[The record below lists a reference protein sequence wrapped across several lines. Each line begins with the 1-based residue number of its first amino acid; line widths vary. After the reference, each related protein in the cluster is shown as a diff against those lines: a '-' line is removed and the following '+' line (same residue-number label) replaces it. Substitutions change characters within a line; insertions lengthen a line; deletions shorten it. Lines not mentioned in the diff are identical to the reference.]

1 MKKSVI
7 VVAIGMTLALVLA
20 IAAACGSR
28 TGDSGGAPTGKVIK
42 TVPVGNLT
50 ATLSNDAGVLKRGNQ
65 EFTISFND
73 SSGKL
78 VDVGAMSLNFHMD
91 PMGTMAAM
99 NNSVTFT
106 TTRTPGICRGKV
118 NIESGGEW
126 QAQLAYEGPA
136 GKGKTTFTVT
146 AQ

>member
-1 MKKSVI
+1 M
-7 VVAIGMTLALVLA
+7 
-20 IAAACGSR
+20 
-28 TGDSGGAPTGKVIK
+28 
-42 TVPVGNLT
+42 
-50 ATLSNDAGVLKRGNQ
+50 LKHGNQ
-65 EFTISFND
+65 EFTISFTD

-91 PMGTMAAM
+91 QMGTMAAM
-99 NNSVTFT
+99 NDSVTFT
-106 TTRTPGICRGKV
+106 TTSTPGICRGKV

-136 GKGKTTFTVT
+136 GKGKTTFSVA